1 MSALKRSPQLIL
13 QTILCGILNQFCP
26 SDLYEDGHI
35 DVIDS
40 FVVLQ
45 KWGPC
50 PDSCRED
57 LDGDLTVGMSD
68 LLIVLLAWGPC
79 DDLME
84 NSISKQIGDQ
94 TSLIYVAPTSDTL
107 RPVQIQATTPDP

>member
-1 MSALKRSPQLIL
+1 MIL
-13 QTILCGILNQFCP
+13 QSILCSVLSQSCP
-26 SDLYEDGHI
+26 SDLYDDGYI
-35 DVIDS
+35 DLIDS
-40 FVVLQ
+40 YVILQ

-79 DDLME
+79 EDLQE
-84 NSISKQIGDQ
+84 NVVSQEVGDK
-94 TSLIYVAPTSDTL
+94 SSALYVAPTSGTQNA
-107 RPVQIQATTPDP
+107 VQIRTTTRER

>member
-1 MSALKRSPQLIL
+1 MIL
-13 QTILCGILNQFCP
+13 QSILCSVLSQTCP
-26 SDLYEDGHI
+26 SDLYEDGQI
-35 DVIDS
+35 DLIDS
-40 FVVLQ
+40 FVILQ

-79 DDLME
+79 EDLKE
-84 NSISKQIGDQ
+84 NYISQQIGDQ
-94 TSLIYVAPTSDTL
+94 TSLIYVAPTSGTPKQV
-107 RPVQIQATTPDP
+107 RIQATTPDP

>member
-1 MSALKRSPQLIL
+1 MIFQS
-13 QTILCGILNQFCP
+13 ILCSVICSTCP
-26 SDLYEDGHI
+26 IDLYEDGHI

-40 FVVLQ
+40 FVILQ

-50 PDSCRED
+50 LDSCRED

-79 DDLME
+79 E
-84 NSISKQIGDQ
+84 NLKENVVSQEVGHQ
-94 TSLIYVAPTSDTL
+94 TSVLYVAPTSDTKNV
-107 RPVQIQATTPDP
+107 VQIQTTTRDR

>member
-1 MSALKRSPQLIL
+1 MIFQS
-13 QTILCGILNQFCP
+13 ILCSVICSTCP
-26 SDLYEDGHI
+26 TDLYEDGHI

-40 FVVLQ
+40 FVILQ

-50 PDSCRED
+50 SASCRED

-79 DDLME
+79 EDLQE
-84 NSISKQIGDQ
+84 NIVSQQVGDQ
-94 TSLIYVAPTSDTL
+94 KSVLYVAPTSDTL
-107 RPVQIQATTPDP
+107 QPVQMQVTTREP

>member
-1 MSALKRSPQLIL
+1 MIL
-13 QTILCGILNQFCP
+13 QSILCSVLSQNCP

-40 FVVLQ
+40 FVILQ

-50 PDSCRED
+50 QDSCRED
-57 LDGDLTVGMSD
+57 LDGDFTVGMSD

-79 DDLME
+79 EDLEE
-84 NSISKQIGDQ
+84 NIVFQEVGDQ
-94 TSLIYVAPTSDTL
+94 TSVLYVAPTSGTL
-107 RPVQIQATTPDP
+107 NPVQIQTTTRDR

>member
-1 MSALKRSPQLIL
+1 MIL
-13 QTILCGILNQFCP
+13 QSILCSVLSQTCP

-40 FVVLQ
+40 FVILQ

-50 PDSCRED
+50 HDSCRED

-68 LLIVLLAWGPC
+68 LLIVLLAWGTC
-79 DDLME
+79 EDLKGNVVTQE
-84 NSISKQIGDQ
+84 FGDQ
-94 TSLIYVAPTSDTL
+94 TSVLYVAPTSGTQNA
-107 RPVQIQATTPDP
+107 VQIQTTARER

>member
-1 MSALKRSPQLIL
+1 MIL
-13 QTILCGILNQFCP
+13 QSILCSVLSQTCP
-26 SDLYEDGHI
+26 SDLYEDGQI

-40 FVVLQ
+40 FVILQ

-79 DDLME
+79 E
-84 NSISKQIGDQ
+84 NLKENVVSQEVGDQ
-94 TSLIYVAPTSDTL
+94 TSVLYVAPTSDTQNV
-107 RPVQIQATTPDP
+107 VQIQTTTRDR

>member
-1 MSALKRSPQLIL
+1 MIL
-13 QTILCGILNQFCP
+13 QSILCSFLSQNCP

-40 FVVLQ
+40 FVILQ

-57 LDGDLTVGMSD
+57 LDGDFTVGMSD

-79 DDLME
+79 EDLEE
-84 NSISKQIGDQ
+84 NIVFQEVGDQ
-94 TSLIYVAPTSDTL
+94 TSVLYVAPTSGTL
-107 RPVQIQATTPDP
+107 NPVQIQTTTRDR

>member
-1 MSALKRSPQLIL
+1 MIF
-13 QTILCGILNQFCP
+13 QTILCSVLSQTCP
-26 SDLYEDGHI
+26 SDLYADGHI

-40 FVVLQ
+40 FVILQ

-79 DDLME
+79 EDLKE
-84 NSISKQIGDQ
+84 NIVSQQDGEQ
-94 TSLIYVAPTSDTL
+94 TSVLYVAPTSDML
-107 RPVQIQATTPDP
+107 QPVQIQTTKSEP